1 MAGRAARCPCGAEIR
16 CPEQPE
22 AEDGGYEL
30 APEPVRAARVERP
43 VVAPAAGPVAAAAP
57 MLGYQTPRKALPK
70 DQRVEADVETLKNQ
84 TIPIWL
90 LGGGVVVELIASFIE
105 SRHDLKAAVI
115 HISFELVVGTVLM
128 LAGVLIAARARGIQI
143 GSFWTAA
150 LRVAAIS
157 VAPAAVG
164 DLIMPIAWMIPFGG
178 LLQLGVQFVLYFAL
192 LGVLFDLDE
201 SDTWYCVTIIFLVNL
216 GVYFLLLFR
225 PWMK

>member
-16 CPEQPE
+16 CPDQPE
-22 AEDGGYEL
+22 AEDGGYDL
-30 APEPVRAARVERP
+30 APEPVRAARLERP
-43 VVAPAAGPVAAAAP
+43 VVTPVATPAVAAP
-57 MLGYQTPRKALPK
+57 TLGYQTPRAALPK
-70 DQRVEADVETLKNQ
+70 DQRAGVDVETLKNQ

-90 LGGGVVVELIASFIE
+90 LGGGIFVELIASFIE
-105 SRHDLKAAVI
+105 NRHDLNAALF
-115 HISFELVVGTVLM
+115 HISFEIIVGTVLM
-128 LAGVLIAARARGIQI
+128 LVGVLIAAKIRGIQI

-164 DLIMPIAWMIPFGG
+164 DLLMPLAAIIPFGG
-178 LLQLGVQFVLYFAL
+178 LLRLGVQFVLYFAL
-192 LGVLFDLDE
+192 LGVLFDMDE

-216 GVYFLLLFR
+216 GVYFLMLFR